1 MKLKV
6 DVKSSRPMKLAESK
20 LMAAVESKA
29 GIEATV
35 ALKTNVGS
43 QLCKDQDCVKRMRG
57 KSG

>member
-1 MKLKV
+1 M
-6 DVKSSRPMKLAESK
+6 KSSRPMKLAESK

-29 GIEATV
+29 GIEATD